1 MPVSYSCE
9 TTCELLT
16 LPNNTKLIPQGA
28 IIMKK
33 PFVSIVIPAYNEA
46 AILERSLK
54 IFHQYM
60 QGVED
65 RYDWEII
72 IVNDG
77 SSDATGKLADAFA
90 LEHRNITVVHH
101 RINRNLGGAL
111 KTGFKN
117 SRGDYIVTMDMD
129 LSYSPDHIEKLLNTL
144 LETGADVVI
153 ASPYMKEGRVTNV
166 PFLRKILS
174 KMVNR
179 YMSLTSQDRFY
190 TFTSMVRAYNAEFLH
205 SLNLKGRGYEVNPE
219 IIYKSVILRAHI
231 VEVPAHLDWSFQNTE
246 GKKRTSGLR
255 VIQGVFSGLMSGFI
269 FRPYI
274 FFLVIG
280 FALLIVAAY
289 IGIWIIFNT
298 YSMYP
303 DIPPGQY
310 FDDRFSNA
318 VAALFMKRPHAFLVG
333 GFTLVVALQFL
344 SMGFLSLQNK
354 RYFEELFHINTTVF
368 KQLRS
373 K

>member
-1 MPVSYSCE
+1 
-9 TTCELLT
+9 
-16 LPNNTKLIPQGA
+16 
-28 IIMKK
+28 MKK

-60 QGVED
+60 QGIED

-77 SSDATGKLADAFA
+77 SSDATGKLAEAFA

-111 KTGFKN
+111 KTGFEN
-117 SRGDYIVTMDMD
+117 AHGEYIVTMDLD
-129 LSYSPDHIEKLLNTL
+129 LSYSTDHIEKLLTAII
-144 LETGADVVI
+144 ETDADVVI
-153 ASPYMKEGRVTNV
+153 ASPYMKGGRVTGV
-166 PFLRKILS
+166 PFMREVLS

-190 TFTSMVRAYNAEFLH
+190 TFTGMVRAYNAEFLH

-219 IIYKSVILRAHI
+219 IIYKSLILRAHI

-255 VIQGVFSGLMSGFI
+255 VIQGIFSGLMSGFI

-274 FFLVIG
+274 FFLLVGII
-280 FALLIVAAY
+280 LLLLAAY
-289 IGIWIIFNT
+289 IGVWIVINT
-298 YSMYP
+298 MALYP
-303 DIPPGQY
+303 VMIPGAY
-310 FDDRFSNA
+310 FDDQLSLA
-318 VAALFMKRPHAFLVG
+318 VAELFKRRPHAFLVG

>member
-1 MPVSYSCE
+1 MPHEAS
-9 TTCELLT
+9 
-16 LPNNTKLIPQGA
+16 
-28 IIMKK
+28 IMKK

-54 IFHQYM
+54 IFQHYM
-60 QGVED
+60 QGLED
-65 RYDWEII
+65 RYDWEIV

-77 SSDATGKLADAFA
+77 SRDATGKLADAFA
-90 LEHRNITVVHH
+90 LEHSNFTVVHH

-111 KTGFKN
+111 KTGFAHA
-117 SRGDYIVTMDMD
+117 RGEYIVSMDLD
-129 LSYSPDHIEKLLNTL
+129 LSYSPDHIEKLLTTII
-144 LETGADVVI
+144 ETGADVVI
-153 ASPYMKEGRVTNV
+153 ASPYMKGGRVTNV
-166 PFLRKILS
+166 PFMREALS

-179 YMSLTSQDRFY
+179 YMSYTSQDRFY
-190 TFTSMVRAYNAEFLH
+190 TFTCMVRAYNAEFLH

-219 IIYKSVILRAHI
+219 IIYKALILRAHI

-246 GKKRTSGLR
+246 GKTRISGLR
-255 VIQGVFSGLMSGFI
+255 VIQGIFSGLMSGFI
-269 FRPYI
+269 FRPYV
-274 FFLVIG
+274 FFLAIG
-280 FALLIVAAY
+280 IVLLLLAAY
-289 IGIWIIFNT
+289 IGVWILINT
-298 YSMYP
+298 LALYP
-303 DIPPGQY
+303 AIPHGSY
-310 FDDRFSNA
+310 FDDQFSLA
-318 VAALFMKRPHAFLVG
+318 IAELFKRRPHAFLVG

>member
-1 MPVSYSCE
+1 ME
-9 TTCELLT
+9 
-16 LPNNTKLIPQGA
+16 KQ
-28 IIMKK
+28 
-33 PFVSIVIPAYNEA
+33 FVSIVIPAYNEE
-46 AILERSLK
+46 AIFERSLK
-54 IFHQYM
+54 ILHQYM
-60 QGVED
+60 QGIED

-77 SSDATGKLADAFA
+77 SIDATGKLADAFA

-101 RINRNLGGAL
+101 SINRNLGGAL
-111 KTGFKN
+111 KTGFEN
-117 SRGDYIVTMDMD
+117 SRGEYIVTMDLD
-129 LSYSPDHIEKLLNTL
+129 LSYSPEHIEKLLTTII
-144 LETGADVVI
+144 ETGADVVI
-153 ASPYMKEGRVTNV
+153 ASPYMKGGRVTNV
-166 PFLRKILS
+166 PFMREILS

-179 YMSLTSQDRFY
+179 YMALTSQDRFY

-205 SLNLKGRGYEVNPE
+205 SLDLKGRGFEVNPE
-219 IIYKSVILRAHI
+219 IIYKSLILRAHI

-255 VIQGVFSGLMSGFI
+255 VIQGIFSGLMSGFI

-274 FFLVIG
+274 FFLMTG
-280 FALLIVAAY
+280 FVLLIVATY
-289 IGIWIIFNT
+289 IGIWIIINT
-298 YSMYP
+298 YSIYP

-318 VAALFMKRPHAFLVG
+318 IAALFTKRPHAFLVG

-344 SMGFLSLQNK
+344 STGFLSLQSK

-368 KQLRS
+368 KKLRS